1 MRVTIPCMWWRLIPL
16 LALAVPIATPAAAES
31 PIAEVICAPR
41 AELLARMRG
50 AEIVGAGLRDTE
62 AVVEVWTEASGDWT
76 LVQSYAN
83 GTACILAMGE
93 AWEAPAP
100 PPA

>member
-1 MRVTIPCMWWRLIPL
+1 M
-16 LALAVPIATPAAAES
+16 ADS
-31 PIAEVICAPR
+31 PIAEMICAPR
-41 AELLARMRG
+41 AEIMAKLAG
-50 AEIVGAGLRDTE
+50 AKMAGSGLRDAE
-62 AVVEVWTEASGDWT
+62 AVLEVWTRASGDWT

-93 AWEAPAP
+93 AWEAVPP

>member
-1 MRVTIPCMWWRLIPL
+1 MQRRLIHL
-16 LALAVPIATPAAAES
+16 LAFAPTLATLVAAPVAAES

-41 AELLARMRG
+41 EEMLLRLRG
-50 AEIVGAGLRDTE
+50 AELAGVGMRHED
-62 AVVEVWTEASGDWT
+62 AVLEVWAEPSGDWT

-93 AWEAPAP
+93 AWEARPP

>member
-1 MRVTIPCMWWRLIPL
+1 MWSRLIPVLL
-16 LALAVPIATPAAAES
+16 LATPVSAQS
-31 PIAEVICAPR
+31 PIAEVICLSR
-41 AELLARMRG
+41 DDLLLRLRG
-50 AEIVGAGLRDTE
+50 AEVAGAGLRDAD
-62 AVVEVWTEASGDWT
+62 AVLEVWTRPTGDWT

-93 AWEAPAP
+93 AWEAATP

>member
-1 MRVTIPCMWWRLIPL
+1 MWWRLIPL
-16 LALAVPIATPAAAES
+16 LALACPAMANS
-31 PIAEVICAPR
+31 PIAEVICVPR
-41 AELLARMRG
+41 TELVQRMAGARVTG
-50 AEIVGAGLRDTE
+50 SGLRDSET
-62 AVVEVWTEASGDWT
+62 VLEVWTRASGDWT

-93 AWEAPAP
+93 AWEAVIP

>member
-1 MRVTIPCMWWRLIPL
+1 MWQRLILSCALVSPASAETPL
-16 LALAVPIATPAAAES
+16 
-31 PIAEVICAPR
+31 AEVICAPR
-41 AELLARMRG
+41 AEILARLNG
-50 AEIVGAGLRDTE
+50 AAVAGSGLRDAE
-62 AVVEVWTEASGDWT
+62 AVLEVWSKPSGNWV

-93 AWEAPAP
+93 AWEAVTP

>member
-1 MRVTIPCMWWRLIPL
+1 MWWRL
-16 LALAVPIATPAAAES
+16 VPYLVAAGPAAAQS
-31 PIAEVICAPR
+31 PIAEVICVPR
-41 AELLARMRG
+41 AELVQRLQGARV
-50 AEIVGAGLRDTE
+50 VGAGLRDTE
-62 AVVEVWTEASGDWT
+62 AVLEVWTRDSGDWT

-93 AWEAPAP
+93 AWEAVTP

>member
-1 MRVTIPCMWWRLIPL
+1 MWWRSVL
-16 LALAVPIATPAAAES
+16 LMACVTPAAAQS
-31 PIAEVICAPR
+31 PIAEVICLPR
-41 AELLARMRG
+41 VELLARLKG
-50 AEIVGAGLRDTE
+50 AEVVGAGLRDAE
-62 AVVEVWTEASGDWT
+62 AVLEVWTKASGDWT

-93 AWEAPAP
+93 AWEAAIP

>member
-1 MRVTIPCMWWRLIPL
+1 MRWRLIL
-16 LALAVPIATPAAAES
+16 LVVLGVPAAAET
-31 PIAEVICAPR
+31 PLAEVICVPR
-41 AELLARMRG
+41 AELVQRMQG
-50 AEIVGAGLRDTE
+50 AAVAGAGLRDAET
-62 AVVEVWTEASGDWT
+62 VLEVWTRASGDWT

-93 AWEAPAP
+93 AWEAVMP

>member
-1 MRVTIPCMWWRLIPL
+1 MWHRLIPL
-16 LALAVPIATPAAAES
+16 VLLAGPAAADG

-41 AELLARMRG
+41 AELVQRLAG
-50 AEIVGAGLRDTE
+50 ASVTGAGLRDTE
-62 AVVEVWTEASGDWT
+62 TVLEVWTKASGDWT

-93 AWEAPAP
+93 AWEVVTP

>member
-1 MRVTIPCMWWRLIPL
+1 MWLRLAPL
-16 LALAVPIATPAAAES
+16 LMLPLPAMAETV
-31 PIAEVICAPR
+31 IAEMICAPR
-41 AELLARMRG
+41 AEILSRLAG
-50 AEIVGAGLRDTE
+50 AEVAGAGLRDTE
-62 AVVEVWTEASGDWT
+62 AVLEVWTRASGDWT

-93 AWEAPAP
+93 AWEAPIR

>member
-1 MRVTIPCMWWRLIPL
+1 MWRRLIPF
-16 LALAVPIATPAAAES
+16 LALAGPAVAES
-31 PIAEVICAPR
+31 PIAEVICLPR
-41 AELLARMRG
+41 TELVQRMAG
-50 AEIVGAGLRDTE
+50 AEIAGAGLRDAE
-62 AVVEVWTEASGDWT
+62 AVLEVWTRASGDWT

-93 AWEAPAP
+93 AWEAAVP

>member
-1 MRVTIPCMWWRLIPL
+1 MQKR
-16 LALAVPIATPAAAES
+16 LALLCLFAGPVAAQS
-31 PIAEVICAPR
+31 PIAEIICAPR
-41 AELLARMRG
+41 AELVKRLQDAQLAG
-50 AEIVGAGLRDTE
+50 TGLRDAE
-62 AVVEVWTEASGDWT
+62 AVLEIWSFPSGDWT

-93 AWEAPAP
+93 AWESPLPP

>member
-1 MRVTIPCMWWRLIPL
+1 MWQRLVPL
-16 LALAVPIATPAAAES
+16 LALSAPAMAQT

-41 AELLARMRG
+41 AEILSRLQG
-50 AEIVGAGLRDTE
+50 ATITGSGLRDAE
-62 AVVEVWTEASGDWT
+62 AVLEVWAKASGDWV

-93 AWEAPAP
+93 AWESVTP

>member
-1 MRVTIPCMWWRLIPL
+1 MYSRLILL
-16 LALAVPIATPAAAES
+16 LALAVPAAAQS

-41 AELLARMRG
+41 DELLLRLRG
-50 AEIVGAGLRDTE
+50 AEIAGAGLRYED
-62 AVVEVWTEASGDWT
+62 AVLEVWAEPSGDWT

-93 AWEAPAP
+93 AWEAVVP

>member
-1 MRVTIPCMWWRLIPL
+1 MRLRLIPL
-16 LALAVPIATPAAAES
+16 VLLATPVSAES
-31 PIAEVICAPR
+31 PIAEVICLSR
-41 AELLARMRG
+41 ADLLLRLRG
-50 AEIVGAGLRDTE
+50 AEVAGAGLRDAD
-62 AVVEVWTEASGDWT
+62 AVLEVWTRPTGDWT

-93 AWEAPAP
+93 AWEAPTP

>member
-1 MRVTIPCMWWRLIPL
+1 MWWRLIHL
-16 LALAVPIATPAAAES
+16 LVLATPVAAQS
-31 PIAEVICAPR
+31 PIAEVICVPR
-41 AELLARMRG
+41 TELLQRLSG
-50 AEIVGAGLRDTE
+50 AEMSGSGLRDTE
-62 AVVEVWTEASGDWT
+62 TVLEVWTKASGDWT

-93 AWEAPAP
+93 AWEAVIP

>member
-1 MRVTIPCMWWRLIPL
+1 MRVTISCMWRRLILL
-16 LALAVPIATPAAAES
+16 LAFAAATSSAVVAQS

-41 AELLARMRG
+41 AEMLLRLRG
-50 AEIVGAGLRDTE
+50 AEVAGVGMRYED
-62 AVVEVWTEASGDWT
+62 AVLEVWAEPSGDWT

-93 AWEAPAP
+93 AWEVRQP

>member
-1 MRVTIPCMWWRLIPL
+1 MWTRLIPFL
-16 LALAVPIATPAAAES
+16 LIAGPAAADS
-31 PIAEVICAPR
+31 AIAEMVCAPR
-41 AELLARMRG
+41 AEILARLTG
-50 AEIVGAGLRDTE
+50 AEVAGAGLRDTE
-62 AVVEVWTEASGDWT
+62 AVLEVWTKASGDWT

-93 AWEAPAP
+93 AWEAVPAP